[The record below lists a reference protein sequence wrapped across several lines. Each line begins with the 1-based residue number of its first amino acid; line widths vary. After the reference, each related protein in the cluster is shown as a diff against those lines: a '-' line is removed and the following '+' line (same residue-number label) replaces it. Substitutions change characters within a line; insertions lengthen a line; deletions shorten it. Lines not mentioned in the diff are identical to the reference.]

1 MKWLAVGLLSAA
13 LLIGIIVAMVLA
25 KKRPDYN
32 GTRLVARVGIFGA
45 LSTILYCVPI
55 FNIPLPFFP
64 SFLKIHLDELPAFIC
79 GFAYGPLS
87 GFLVLFVKTIIKL
100 PLTNTMGVGEFG
112 DLLLSSLYC
121 LPATW
126 IYKRFRTL
134 KGAIA
139 GMGVA
144 TVIQVLSAMLFN
156 VYILIPFYVFMMGME
171 EASLLALM
179 QKAMPMISDVKWSY
193 GLIAVLP
200 FNLLKDAVITVL
212 TFVLYHFL
220 HKPLH
225 LEKKTPKKEVSN
237 TTNKSSN

>member
-1 MKWLAVGLLSAA
+1 MKWFAVGLLSAA

-100 PLTNTMGVGEFG
+100 PLTNTMCVGEFG

-139 GMGVA
+139 GMSVA

-171 EASLLALM
+171 
-179 QKAMPMISDVKWSY
+179 
-193 GLIAVLP
+193 
-200 FNLLKDAVITVL
+200 
-212 TFVLYHFL
+212 
-220 HKPLH
+220 
-225 LEKKTPKKEVSN
+225 
-237 TTNKSSN
+237 

>member
-1 MKWLAVGLLSAA
+1 MS
-13 LLIGIIVAMVLA
+13 
-25 KKRPDYN
+25 
-32 GTRLVARVGIFGA
+32 
-45 LSTILYCVPI
+45 
-55 FNIPLPFFP
+55 
-64 SFLKIHLDELPAFIC
+64 
-79 GFAYGPLS
+79 
-87 GFLVLFVKTIIKL
+87 
-100 PLTNTMGVGEFG
+100 
-112 DLLLSSLYC
+112 
-121 LPATW
+121 
-126 IYKRFRTL
+126 
-134 KGAIA
+134 
-139 GMGVA
+139 VA

-171 EASLLALM
+171 ESSLLALM

-225 LEKKTPKKEVSN
+225 LEKKTPKKEASN